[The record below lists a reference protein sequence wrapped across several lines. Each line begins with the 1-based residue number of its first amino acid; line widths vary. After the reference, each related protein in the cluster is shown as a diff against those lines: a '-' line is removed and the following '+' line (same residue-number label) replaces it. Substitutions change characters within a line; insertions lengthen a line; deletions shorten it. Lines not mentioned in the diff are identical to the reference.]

1 VHDITEFRVM
11 SEYDKMRT
19 ADIIAEALL
28 DWNVD
33 VIFGLPGDGI
43 NGFMEALRTRQDKIR
58 FILVRHEE
66 SAAFMACAY
75 AKYTGK
81 LGACVATSGPGAIH
95 LLNGLYDAKLDS
107 TPVIAITGSTYSDL
121 MGSSYQQDVNL
132 LQLFSDVSVYNNIIT
147 APEQAEMAVDIACRT
162 AFAQRGVSH
171 LTIPI
176 DVQERKLQGTYSR
189 HKVPGHTSDTFV
201 AAGDV
206 LPDRYLLEQAA
217 DVINSGNKIVI
228 LVGQGALNASQ
239 EVLSVAERVGA
250 PVVKALLGKAVI
262 PDNHPNS
269 IGGIGMLGTEPA
281 TDAMSEADTLLM
293 IGTSFP
299 YIEYLP
305 KPGQARGVQIDI
317 KAEKI
322 GLRYPVE
329 VGLIGDSKKVLS
341 ALHPL
346 LLDRRRTNGGSSS
359 NDNSSHQQYR
369 EVEQQEFLRS
379 KQQSMKRWIELLDRQ
394 SKQTDKKKPIKPQAI
409 ASAVSE
415 ELQDNAIISVDSGTN
430 TIWAARFLNIRKGMK
445 FSLSGTL
452 ASMACGLPYAIA
464 AQLAYPERQCV
475 AFVGDGGFA
484 MLMGE
489 FATAVQYSLPIKVLI
504 LKNNT
509 LGMIRWEQMAFLGNP
524 EFGVEFSPIDF
535 AKIAEACGGVGY
547 TIKEPD
553 DIKPI
558 MKKAMSDNTTRIP
571 TIIEAY
577 VDPFEPPMPPK
588 IEPEFV
594 QNMAESFAKG
604 QPYAKRIGLTLYRN
618 QMNSTM
624 KTIQNKLGEKINNL
638 ISDDN
643 K

>member
-1 VHDITEFRVM
+1 M
-11 SEYDKMRT
+11 SEYENMRT

-33 VIFGLPGDGI
+33 IIFGLPGDGI

-176 DVQERKLQGTYSR
+176 DVQERKLEGKYSR

-201 AAGDV
+201 AAGGA
-206 LPDRYLLEQAA
+206 LPDRYLLEHAA
-217 DVINSGNKIVI
+217 DVLNSGNKIVI
-228 LVGQGALNASQ
+228 LVGQGALDAGQ
-239 EVLSVAERVGA
+239 EVISVAERIGA

-262 PDNHPNS
+262 PDNHPYS

-305 KPGQARGVQIDI
+305 KPGQARGIQIDI

-329 VGLIGDSKKVLS
+329 VGLTGDSKKVLS
-341 ALHPL
+341 ALLPL
-346 LLDRRRTNGGSSS
+346 LRDRRTNGNINHS
-359 NDNSSHQQYR
+359 SSHQQYR
-369 EVEQQEFLRS
+369 GEEEEQQKFLRS

-394 SKQTDKKKPIKPQAI
+394 SSKQTDEKKAIKPQAI

-415 ELQDNAIISVDSGTN
+415 QLQDNAIISVDSGTN

-475 AFVGDGGFA
+475 AFVGDGGFT
-484 MLMGE
+484 MLMSE
-489 FATAVQYSLPIKVLI
+489 FATAVQYNLPIKVII

-535 AKIAEACGGVGY
+535 AKIAEACGGIGY
-547 TIKEPD
+547 TIKGPD
-553 DIKPI
+553 EIEPI
-558 MKKAMSDNTTRIP
+558 MKKAMNDKTTRKP
-571 TIIEAY
+571 TVIEAY
-577 VDPFEPPMPPK
+577 VDPFEPPTPPK

-618 QMNSTM
+618 QMNSTI
-624 KTIQNKLGEKINNL
+624 KTIQSKLGEKINNL
-638 ISDDN
+638 ISDDD

>member
-1 VHDITEFRVM
+1 M
-11 SEYDKMRT
+11 SEYENMRT
-19 ADIIAEALL
+19 ADIIADALL

-33 VIFGLPGDGI
+33 TIFGLPGDGI

-95 LLNGLYDAKLDS
+95 LLNGLYDAKLDN

-176 DVQERKLQGTYSR
+176 DVQEKKLQGKYSR

-201 AAGDV
+201 ASGYA
-206 LPDRYLLEQAA
+206 LPDRQLLEQAA
-217 DVINSGNKIVI
+217 EIINSGKKVVI
-228 LVGQGALNASQ
+228 LVGQGALNAGQ
-239 EVLSVAERVGA
+239 EVVSIAERIEA

-269 IGGIGMLGTEPA
+269 IGGIGMLGTGPA

-305 KPGQARGVQIDI
+305 KPGQARGIQIDV
-317 KAEKI
+317 KAERI

-329 VGLIGDSKKVLS
+329 VGLVGDSKKVLS
-341 ALHPL
+341 ALIPL
-346 LLDRRRTNGGSSS
+346 LSDRTTRNSSS
-359 NDNSSHQQYR
+359 DSSHHQYL
-369 EVEQQEFLRS
+369 QERKEGEGEPCKFLRS
-379 KQQSMKRWIELLDRQ
+379 KQQSMKEWIELLERQ
-394 SKQTDKKKPIKPQAI
+394 SKQTDGKKPIKPQAI

-415 ELQDNAIISVDSGTN
+415 ELQENAIISVDSGTN
-430 TIWAARFLNIRKGMK
+430 TIWAARFLNIRNGMK
-445 FSLSGTL
+445 FSVSGTL
-452 ASMACGLPYAIA
+452 ASMACGLPYTIA
-464 AQLAYPERQCV
+464 AQVAYPERQCV

-484 MLMGE
+484 MLMSE
-489 FATAVQYSLPIKVLI
+489 FATAVQYNLPIKVII

-535 AKIAEACGGVGY
+535 AKIAEACGGIGY
-547 TIKEPD
+547 TIKEYS

-558 MKKAMSDNTTRIP
+558 MKKAMSDNTSRKPIVV
-571 TIIEAY
+571 EAH

-588 IEPEFV
+588 IEPEFM

-618 QMNSTM
+618 M
-624 KTIQNKLGEKINNL
+624 IQGHESVNL
-638 ISDDN
+638 
-643 K
+643 

>member
-1 VHDITEFRVM
+1 M
-11 SEYDKMRT
+11 SEYENMRT

-33 VIFGLPGDGI
+33 IIFGLPGDGI

-95 LLNGLYDAKLDS
+95 LLNGLYDAKLDN

-176 DVQERKLQGTYSR
+176 DVQERKLQGKYSR

-201 AAGDV
+201 AAGNV
-206 LPDRYLLEQAA
+206 LPDRHSLEHAA
-217 DVINSGNKIVI
+217 DIINSGNKIVI
-228 LVGQGALNASQ
+228 LVGQGALNAGQ
-239 EVLSVAERVGA
+239 EVISAAEKIEA

-329 VGLIGDSKKVLS
+329 VGLIGDSKRVLS
-341 ALHPL
+341 ALLPL
-346 LLDRRRTNGGSSS
+346 LRDRRTNGS
-359 NDNSSHQQYR
+359 NNNNNNNSPQQYR
-369 EVEQQEFLRS
+369 KEEQQKFLRS
-379 KQQSMKRWIELLDRQ
+379 KQQSMKEWIDLLDRQ

-415 ELQDNAIISVDSGTN
+415 ELHDNAIISVDSGTN
-430 TIWAARFLNIRKGMK
+430 TIWAARFLNIREGMK
-445 FSLSGTL
+445 FSVSGTL

-464 AQLAYPERQCV
+464 AQLAYPERQCI

-484 MLMGE
+484 MLMSE
-489 FATAVQYSLPIKVLI
+489 FATAVQYNLPIKVII

-547 TIKEPD
+547 TIEEPE

-558 MKKAMSDNTTRIP
+558 MKKVMSDNTTRKP

-577 VDPFEPPMPPK
+577 IDPFEPPTPPK

-618 QMNSTM
+618 QMNSAM

-638 ISDDN
+638 ISDD
-643 K
+643 KK